1 MTTDDFLR
9 ARPDSTLGPHHPP
22 GMLVRKMPW
31 AEVAVAGRAV
41 AFLAAV
47 VFALAGA
54 PAHARLIEQIIKVPV
69 KVTDAYG
76 KLIEQDVV
84 VTVYHDSDAA
94 PPYPMALINHGR
106 AAKAEERAAFGRS
119 TSITN
124 ARWLAA
130 MGFLVVVPTRIGYG
144 VSGGEDV
151 EYTGDCTRKNYPPGY
166 EAAASQ
172 TLQVLDVIKQRPDV
186 APNRTLILGQSFGGA
201 TAMAVAAKNPP
212 GVLAAINF
220 AGGGG
225 GNPVTSPQEPCG
237 TSQLRRMFADYG
249 RRARIPTLWIYTEND
264 QWMGP
269 RYPREWF
276 GAFKAEG
283 GVGEFVQ
290 FPPHG
295 KDGHGLFSQAPEVWR
310 PTALSFLQANGFA
323 DLTVKAQGPR

>member
-1 MTTDDFLR
+1 MR
-9 ARPDSTLGPHHPP
+9 
-22 GMLVRKMPW
+22 VRKTPW
-31 AEVAVAGRAV
+31 AEVAVARRGLP
-41 AFLAAV
+41 FLAAV

-54 PAHARLIEQIIKVPV
+54 SAHARLIEKIIKVPV
-69 KVTDAYG
+69 KVTNAYG
-76 KLIEQDVV
+76 KVIEQEVV
-84 VTVYHDSDAA
+84 VSVYHDSDAA
-94 PPYPMALINHGR
+94 QPYPIALINHGR
-106 AAKAEERAAFGRS
+106 AARAEERAAFGRA

-144 VSGGEDV
+144 VSGGEDA
-151 EYTGDCTRKNYPPGY
+151 EDTGDCGRKNYPPGY
-166 EAAASQ
+166 EAAAAQ
-172 TLQVLDVIKQRPDV
+172 TLQVLDIVKQRPDV

-201 TAMAVAAKNPP
+201 TAIAVAAKNPP

-225 GNPVTSPQEPCG
+225 GNPVTQPQEPCG

-269 RYPREWF
+269 KYPREWF

-295 KDGHGLFSQAPEVWR
+295 KDGHGLFTQAPEVWR

>member
-1 MTTDDFLR
+1 MARR
-9 ARPDSTLGPHHPP
+9 ALP
-22 GMLVRKMPW
+22 
-31 AEVAVAGRAV
+31 
-41 AFLAAV
+41 FLAAV

-54 PAHARLIEQIIKVPV
+54 SAHAAWVEKIIKVPV
-69 KVTDAYG
+69 KVTNAYG
-76 KLIEQDVV
+76 KVIEQEVV
-84 VTVYHDSDAA
+84 VSVYHDSDAA
-94 PPYPMALINHGR
+94 QPYPIALINHGR
-106 AAKAEERAAFGRS
+106 AAKADERAAFGRA

-151 EYTGDCTRKNYPPGY
+151 EDTGDCGRKNYPPGY

-201 TAMAVAAKNPP
+201 TAIAVAAKNPP

-225 GNPVTSPQEPCG
+225 GNPVTHPQEPCG

-264 QWMGP
+264 QWMGSK
-269 RYPREWF
+269 YPREWF
-276 GAFKAEG
+276 AAFQAEG

-310 PTALSFLQANGFA
+310 PTVLTFLQANGFA
-323 DLTVKAQGPR
+323 DLTVKAQAPR

>member
-1 MTTDDFLR
+1 
-9 ARPDSTLGPHHPP
+9 
-22 GMLVRKMPW
+22 MPW
-31 AEVAVAGRAV
+31 AEVAVARRALP
-41 AFLAAV
+41 FLAAV

-54 PAHARLIEQIIKVPV
+54 SAHARLIEKIIKVPV
-69 KVTDAYG
+69 KVTNAYG
-76 KLIEQDVV
+76 KVIEQEVV
-84 VTVYHDSDAA
+84 VSVYHDSDAA
-94 PPYPMALINHGR
+94 QPYPIALINHGR
-106 AAKAEERAAFGRS
+106 AAKAEERAAFGRA

-144 VSGGEDV
+144 VSGGEDA
-151 EYTGDCTRKNYPPGY
+151 EDTGDCGRKNYPPGY
-166 EAAASQ
+166 EAAAAQ
-172 TLQVLDVIKQRPDV
+172 TLQVLDIVKQRPDV
-186 APNRTLILGQSFGGA
+186 ASNRILILGQSFGGA
-201 TAMAVAAKNPP
+201 TAIAVAAKNPP

-225 GNPVTSPQEPCG
+225 GNPVTQPQEPCG

-264 QWMGP
+264 QWMGSK
-269 RYPREWF
+269 YPREWF
-276 GAFKAEG
+276 AAFQAEG

-310 PTALSFLQANGFA
+310 PTLLTFLQANGFA
-323 DLTVKAQGPR
+323 DLSVKAQAPR

>member
-1 MTTDDFLR
+1 
-9 ARPDSTLGPHHPP
+9 
-22 GMLVRKMPW
+22 
-31 AEVAVAGRAV
+31 
-41 AFLAAV
+41 
-47 VFALAGA
+47 
-54 PAHARLIEQIIKVPV
+54 LIEKIIKVPV
-69 KVTDAYG
+69 KVTNAYG
-76 KLIEQDVV
+76 KVIEQEVV
-84 VTVYHDSDAA
+84 VSVYHDSDAA
-94 PPYPMALINHGR
+94 QPYPIALINHGR
-106 AAKAEERAAFGRS
+106 AAKAEERAAFGRA

-144 VSGGEDV
+144 VSGGEDA
-151 EYTGDCTRKNYPPGY
+151 EDTGDCGRKNYPPGY
-166 EAAASQ
+166 EAAAAQ
-172 TLQVLDVIKQRPDV
+172 TLQVLDIVKQRPDV
-186 APNRTLILGQSFGGA
+186 ASNRILILGQSFGGA
-201 TAMAVAAKNPP
+201 TAIAVAAKNPP

-225 GNPVTSPQEPCG
+225 GNPVTQPQEPCG

-269 RYPREWF
+269 KYPREWF

-295 KDGHGLFSQAPEVWR
+295 KDGHGLFTQAPEVWR
-310 PTALSFLQANGFA
+310 PTALSFLQANGFPE
-323 DLTVKAQGPR
+323 LTVKPQEPR